1 MSDSIRDLYITG
13 LINARALETEAIQ
26 LLSRQVERLE
36 NYPDVEASLRRHITE
51 SEVQRDRLDELL
63 SSLGSSNS
71 SVKDFITAAM
81 ANIAAVGHAFA
92 PDEVLKNA
100 LANYAFEHYEI
111 AAYKSLLTLADLA
124 GHTSAQ
130 APLDLS
136 LREEERMAQW
146 CHDNL
151 DRITRRYAELRVS
164 GEKAGV

>member
-1 MSDSIRDLYITG
+1 MSESIREVYIAG
-13 LINARALETEAIQ
+13 LVNARALETEAVQ

-36 NYPDVEASLRRHITE
+36 SYPDMEAALRRHISE

-63 SSLGSSNS
+63 DSLGSSNS
-71 SVKDFITAAM
+71 TVKDFITAAM

-124 GHTSAQ
+124 GHTTAQ

-151 DRITRRYAELRVS
+151 DKVTRRYAELRSS
-164 GEKAGV
+164 GRKAGV

>member
-1 MSDSIRDLYITG
+1 MSDGIRDIYIKG
-13 LINARALETEAIQ
+13 LINARAVETEAIQ

-36 NYPDVEASLRRHITE
+36 SYPDVETALRRHIQE

-63 SSLGSSNS
+63 NSLGSSSS

-81 ANIAAVGHAFA
+81 ANVAAVGHAFA

-111 AAYKSLLTLADLA
+111 AAYKSLITLADLA
-124 GHTSAQ
+124 GDSAAQ

-151 DRITRRYAELRVS
+151 DSVTRRYAQLRAS

>member
-1 MSDSIRDLYITG
+1 MSESVRDIYVTG
-13 LINARALETEAIQ
+13 LINARALETQAIQ

-36 NYPDVEASLRRHITE
+36 SYPDLEEALRRHITE
-51 SEVQRDRLDELL
+51 SEVQCDRLDELL
-63 SSLGSSNS
+63 HSLGSSNS
-71 SVKDFITAAM
+71 PVKDFITATM
-81 ANIAAVGHAFA
+81 ANLAAMGHALA

-111 AAYKSLLTLADLA
+111 ATYKSLLILADFA
-124 GHTSAQ
+124 GHASAQ

-146 CHDNL
+146 CHDHL
-151 DRITRRYAELRVS
+151 GKLTHRYVALRTT